1 MSDGAVGVPVVALLA
16 VVAVPA
22 GRVVPA
28 LQADASAHA
37 ARQLVQ
43 VHVEA
48 ALPRVLVAIAH
59 WNKKRRPGPGQFR
72 WFTFSSVLYALAPA
86 SLTRARA
93 RRGGRGRA
101 NASLSANNECAS

>member
-1 MSDGAVGVPVVALLA
+1 MSDGPVGVPVVALPA

-22 GRVVPA
+22 GREVPA

-59 WNKKRRPGPGQFR
+59 WKQKHRGP
-72 WFTFSSVLYALAPA
+72 
-86 SLTRARA
+86 ARA
-93 RRGGRGRA
+93 NFVGLYVPRYCISRCVRTP
-101 NASLSANNECAS
+101 